1 MFYFEVAD
9 ILPRL
14 TSRHRTIGR
23 QAHPE
28 DSPKPMAKNPLKTKF
43 TEMMGIEYPILAF
56 THCKDV
62 VAAVVN
68 AGGFACLG
76 EAMHTPEQI
85 AADIHWIRDK
95 VGDKPFGIDL
105 VLPSSAPPAGTVD
118 KLQEGIPEDYWAFAR
133 QIKEK
138 YDIPD
143 PKGKQDLH
151 QWGGLNQEI
160 ARAQMEVILEEK
172 APVFCSG
179 LGSPAFFVEAAH
191 ERGMKIFGLIG
202 KKRQAQ
208 RELDQGVDVIIA
220 QGYDAAGHTGPIG
233 TFSIVAEAAAIAGDV
248 PVIAAGGISTGRH
261 LAAALCLGASGVWTG
276 SMWLCARESDTT
288 MAMKEILLEADSNS
302 TVYSSCISGFPMR
315 VTKCAWTEEWAKPDA
330 PKPLASPYQ
339 MLLSSEY
346 IQASNDWQRKD
357 LMTEAAGQ
365 GIGFVTSMKPARQM
379 VTDMVEEA
387 LVTFEELTGVFP
399 DE

>member
-1 MFYFEVAD
+1 
-9 ILPRL
+9 
-14 TSRHRTIGR
+14 
-23 QAHPE
+23 
-28 DSPKPMAKNPLKTKF
+28 MAKNPLNTKF

-62 VAAVVN
+62 VVAVVN

-76 EAMHTPEQI
+76 EAMHSPDQI
-85 AADIHWIRDK
+85 AADIKWIREK

-118 KLQEGIPEDYWAFAR
+118 KLQEGIPQEYWDFAN
-133 QIKEK
+133 QIKKQYE
-138 YDIPD
+138 IPD

-151 QWGGLNQEI
+151 SWGGLNQEI
-160 ARAQMEVILEEK
+160 ARAQMEVILEEE

-179 LGSPAFFVEAAH
+179 LGSPHFFVEEAH
-191 ERGMKIFGLIG
+191 KRGMKIFGLVG

-208 RELDQGVDVIIA
+208 KELDQGVDCIIA

-233 TFSIVAEAAAIAGDV
+233 TFSIVAEVAAIAGDV
-248 PVIAAGGISTGRH
+248 PVIAAGGISHGRH

-276 SMWLCARESDTT
+276 SMWLCSRESDIT
-288 MAMKEILLEADSNS
+288 MTMKEILLKADSDS
-302 TVYSSCISGFPMR
+302 TVYSSSVSGFPMR
-315 VTKCAWTEEWAKPDA
+315 ITKCAWTKEWAKEGA
-330 PKPLASPYQ
+330 LKPLKSPYQ

-346 IQASNDWQRKD
+346 IQASNDWQRAD

-365 GIGFVTSMKPARQM
+365 GIGFVDSMKPARQM